1 MNILLLENESCVTN
15 VLDITLRRQGHTIW
29 KTTSAQQAIKT
40 SVSNRDFDL
49 LIAAVNLPGRSGI
62 EVALR
67 LKAWMPNLK
76 IILISGFPIGC
87 FNDQHAALF
96 SELPSD
102 AVQFLL
108 KPFLPADLLRR
119 IDRLVVSRSGLS
131 QLAATA

>member
-1 MNILLLENESCVTN
+1 MNILLLENESCVAN
-15 VLDITLRRQGHTIW
+15 VLGITLRQQGHTIW
-29 KTTSAQQAIKT
+29 ETTNAQQAGI
-40 SVSNRDFDL
+40 SCVLNRDFDL

-67 LKAWMPNLK
+67 LKPWMPDLK
-76 IILISGFPIGC
+76 IILMSGFPIGC

-102 AVQFLL
+102 SVRFLL
-108 KPFLPADLLRR
+108 KPFLPADLLRTV
-119 IDRLVVSRSGLS
+119 DSLVESRPGLS